1 MRRRSGYVLLE
12 WIIGILFIVF
22 GIYSYIRQDNML
34 TGIVILYGVI
44 AIVSGI
50 ADILFYIRTERYTG
64 LADNLFDFRH
74 FQHYG
79 RIYACGISQRRKVDF
94 GAAASRLVYC
104 PLRIPS
110 DAFELH
116 SNHGGEV
123 LLLFDSG
130 CQCGRD
136 CAWLSD
142 DSSSGGC
149 AVFDRLSY
157 RHIFHFAGCGLHP
170 HCHKPDGLQMV
181 N

>member
-22 GIYSYIRQDNML
+22 GIYSYIRPDNML

-64 LADNLFDFRH
+64 FGPTICLISGIFSIMAGFMLA
-74 FQHYG
+74 
-79 RIYACGISQRRKVDF
+79 
-94 GAAASRLVYC
+94 VY
-104 PLRIPS
+104 PNAGKWIL
-110 DAFELH
+110 
-116 SNHGGEV
+116 V
-123 LLLFDSG
+123 LLLPVWFIAHCVSRLTHLNYIRISG

>member
-22 GIYSYIRQDNML
+22 GIYSYIRPDNML

-64 LADNLFDFRH
+64 FGPTICLISGIFSIMAGFMLAVYPNAGKWILVLLLPVWFIAH
-74 FQHYG
+74 
-79 RIYACGISQRRKVDF
+79 CV
-94 GAAASRLVYC
+94 SRLTHLNY
-104 PLRIPS
+104 
-110 DAFELH
+110 
-116 SNHGGEV
+116 GGGV